1 MKKLVLSLMA
11 LALVASQAVRSLAK
25 DEAPVVKPVAVLT
38 IASYEKL
45 MTDIAFIGNLA
56 GSPDLDKN
64 LEGMIQLFT
73 QGQGFAGLDKKRPI
87 GIALTTDGTQF
98 QPLIVLPVENLKT
111 LLEALAGLVGDAQ
124 DAGNG
129 MFELNV
135 FNQKIFVKEKKG
147 WAYLGMAPDAVESA
161 PDDPAALFGG
171 LEKSYDI
178 AARLYVQNVPELY
191 RSLIIDQ
198 LKLGVE
204 AGLSRQP
211 DEADEAYAARKQ
223 IIETQMQRLSK
234 GINDLE
240 QLTLGISLDTAAK
253 EATLDI
259 DVAAVAD
266 SDTAKSLGQLQS
278 GSSDFAGFLV
288 PDAAASLNLTAK
300 ISKSDGEQLISGLNG
315 LREQVL
321 KHLES
326 SDKLADDASK
336 KLAKEMAAQ
345 AFDAI
350 KATIESGKIDAGAT
364 LNVGDKTMALVVGA
378 YVSDPKALEEALKK
392 FVKLSEN
399 EPNFPGVKF
408 DAVTHA
414 GVRFHTTSIP
424 VPESENISKV
434 LGDKLDVAVGI
445 GEKSIYLAL
454 GTDSLKLCQTLIDK
468 SKAEAGKQLPP
479 VQLNVSLG
487 PILQFAS
494 ALQDSPVVAEMAKSL
509 ANAKGKD
516 HVFVT
521 VTPQPNAIRIRVKA
535 EEGVLQL
542 LGDAFKNAQASGAL
556 PGIGP

>member
-25 DEAPVVKPVAVLT
+25 DEAPAVKPVAVLT

-147 WAYLGMAPDAVESA
+147 WAYLGMAPDALDSA

-211 DEADEAYAARKQ
+211 DEAEETYAGRKR
-223 IIETQMQRLSK
+223 IIETQMERLSK

-259 DVAAVAD
+259 DVAAVAG
-266 SDTAKSLGQLQS
+266 SDTAKQLGQLQS

-288 PDAAASLNLTAK
+288 PTAAASLNLTAK

-315 LREQVL
+315 LREQVI

-326 SDKLADDASK
+326 SEKLADDASK
-336 KLAKEMAAQ
+336 KLAKEMAGQ

-392 FVKLSEN
+392 FVKLSEK

-408 DAVTHA
+408 DAATHA

-494 ALQDSPVVAEMAKSL
+494 ALQDNPAVAEMAKGL
-509 ANAKGKD
+509 AKAQGKD

-521 VTPQPNAIRIRVKA
+521 VTPQPNAVRIRVKA

>member
-1 MKKLVLSLMA
+1 MKKIVLSLMA

-25 DEAPVVKPVAVLT
+25 DEAPEVKPVAVLT
-38 IASYEKL
+38 IASYERL

-147 WAYLGMAPDAVESA
+147 WAYMGMAPDAVEAA

-198 LKLGVE
+198 LKLGVD

-211 DEADEAYAARKQ
+211 DEADEAYNARKK
-223 IIETQMQRLSK
+223 IIETQMERLSK

-240 QLTLGISLDTAAK
+240 QLTLGISFDLAAK

-259 DVAAVAD
+259 DVAAVAG
-266 SDTAKSLGQLQS
+266 SDTAKTLAQLQS

-288 PDAAASLNLTAK
+288 PDAAASLNVSAK
-300 ISKSDGEQLISGLNG
+300 ISKGDGEQLIAGLDG
-315 LREQVL
+315 LREQL
-321 KHLES
+321 IKHLES

-336 KLAKEMAAQ
+336 KLAKEMANQ

-378 YVSDPKALEEALKK
+378 YVSDPKSLEEALKK
-392 FVKLSEN
+392 FVKLSEK

-408 DAVTHA
+408 DAATHA

-445 GEKSIYLAL
+445 GEKSVYLAL

-468 SKAEAGKQLPP
+468 SKADAGRQLPP
-479 VQLNVSLG
+479 VQLNVSLA

-494 ALQDSPVVAEMAKSL
+494 ALQDNPDVAEMAKSL

-516 HVFVT
+516 HVYVT
-521 VTPQPNAIRIRVKA
+521 VTPLPNAIKIRVKA